1 MKVNSIFFKTVLFF
15 ARSTHVGTGQGAPS
29 PYNPPCRCQRLAV
42 LKEFYKIWEPGLL
55 DCFNTSSRLFQG
67 FSRVPLISFPLGSHI
82 KTTIKLSHKISCLF
96 ISLYLKNLEAQAEAW
111 ILGQKF
117 EFWGYRFDLWRKLSN
132 KLLNL
137 SFFRFLRVL
146 VLTEER
152 QINITRILSWVK

>member
-1 MKVNSIFFKTVLFF
+1 MLFF
-15 ARSTHVGTGQGAPS
+15 CTLYSRGYTAGSSAPYK
-29 PYNPPCRCQRLAV
+29 PQCRCQRLAV

-96 ISLYLKNLEAQAEAW
+96 ISLYLKNLEAQGEAW